1 MTNLSMIAQVL
12 NKLCLHVEADHLVTI
27 PLPPTYAVRI
37 ILHMPQ
43 ALVLLFQLWVS
54 HLCT

>member
-12 NKLCLHVEADHLVTI
+12 NKLRLHVEADHLVTI

-54 HLCT
+54 RLCT